1 MNIQACKTG
10 RHSRGF
16 SLIEVMV
23 ALVVVSIGMLG
34 LAKME
39 SLALSSTN
47 VASSRGLAAMQA
59 SSMAAAMHANR
70 GYWSLQTVPVT
81 TIVNNTPP
89 NNFATA
95 GTCVGPAVC
104 TVTQMAFYDLQQWA
118 RSLNLLLPGYNA
130 TITCATA
137 TLLNCNIRSMGGR
150 GRGREFCA
158 NQSHRNRATDLCV
171 VRRTMNMKTP
181 RT

>member
-1 MNIQACKTG
+1 MNNEIYTFP
-10 RHSRGF
+10 RHARGF

-23 ALVVVSIGMLG
+23 ALVVCSIGMLG

-39 SLALSSTN
+39 SLALSSTS

-70 GYWSLQTVPVT
+70 GYWSLQSVPVT

-89 NNFATA
+89 NNYATA
-95 GTCVGPAVC
+95 TACTTTGTGAC
-104 TVTQMAFYDLQQWA
+104 TVTQMAAYDLQQWA
-118 RSLNLLLPGYNA
+118 ASLNALLPGYNA

-137 TLLNCNIRSMGGR
+137 TLPVNCNITIQWVEEAVS
-150 GRGREFCA
+150 A
-158 NQSHRNRATDLCV
+158 NAQQNNLAAIAAPTYVLFV
-171 VRRTMNMKTP
+171 EP
-181 RT
+181 

>member
-1 MNIQACKTG
+1 MSNHIYTT

-23 ALVVVSIGMLG
+23 ALVVCSIGMLG

-47 VASSRGLAAMQA
+47 VASARGLAAMQA

-81 TIVNNTPP
+81 TIVNATPP
-89 NNFATA
+89 NDFATA
-95 GTCVGPAVC
+95 VACTTAGAASC
-104 TVTQMAFYDLQQWA
+104 TVTQMAAYDLQRWA
-118 RSLNLLLPGYNA
+118 LSLSTLLPGYNA

-137 TLLNCNIRSMGGR
+137 TLPVNCNIQIQWVEGAVA
-150 GRGREFCA
+150 A
-158 NQSHRNRATDLCV
+158 NSAQTNLAAVAPPTYVLFV
-171 VRRTMNMKTP
+171 EP
-181 RT
+181 

>member
-1 MNIQACKTG
+1 MNSHCKTG
-10 RHSRGF
+10 RYSRGF

-23 ALVVVSIGMLG
+23 ALVVCSIGMLG

-47 VASSRGLAAMQA
+47 VASARGLAAMQA

-81 TIVNNTPP
+81 TIVNATPP
-89 NNFATA
+89 NDFATA
-95 GTCVGPAVC
+95 TAC
-104 TVTQMAFYDLQQWA
+104 TAAGACTTVAQMAAYDLQQWA
-118 RSLNLLLPGYNA
+118 VSLKALLPGYNA

-137 TLLNCNIRSMGGR
+137 TLPVNCNIQIQWVEGAVA
-150 GRGREFCA
+150 A
-158 NQSHRNRATDLCV
+158 NSAQTNLAAIAPPTYVLFV
-171 VRRTMNMKTP
+171 EP
-181 RT
+181 